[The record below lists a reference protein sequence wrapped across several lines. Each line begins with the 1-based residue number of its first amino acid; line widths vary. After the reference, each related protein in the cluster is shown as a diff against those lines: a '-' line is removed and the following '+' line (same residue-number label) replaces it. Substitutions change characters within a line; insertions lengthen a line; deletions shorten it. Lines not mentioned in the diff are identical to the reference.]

1 MLVVLTCSVT
11 GALSAA
17 EWQVMKWDVDR
28 SEVKVRAE
36 KKSREA
42 SKKKNPKPQPRQGEI
57 NSLSLSFIN
66 GILQVTQLQG
76 LNLKHIFMGS

>member
-17 EWQVMKWDVDR
+17 ECQVMKWDVDR

-36 KKSREA
+36 KKTRHT
-42 SKKKNPKPQPRQGEI
+42 SKKKTKPNPGRVK
-57 NSLSLSFIN
+57 S
-66 GILQVTQLQG
+66 ILYLG
-76 LNLKHIFMGS
+76 LNLKHVFMGS